1 MLNRGLQGS
10 FCRLGEV
17 TCDGWQAWPTKRNT
31 ALSGKGDVKKE
42 YGRCFTAHIC
52 QNTQDKL
59 VSCLSTLTAATP
71 TLVVNAD
78 VLSYITGY
86 SYGVSNKTNTTV

>member
-1 MLNRGLQGS
+1 MLNPGLQRS

-59 VSCLSTLTAATP
+59 VSCLSTLTAAAP
-71 TLVVNAD
+71 TLGVNAA
-78 VLSYITGY
+78 VLSNISGY
-86 SYGVSNKTNTTV
+86 S